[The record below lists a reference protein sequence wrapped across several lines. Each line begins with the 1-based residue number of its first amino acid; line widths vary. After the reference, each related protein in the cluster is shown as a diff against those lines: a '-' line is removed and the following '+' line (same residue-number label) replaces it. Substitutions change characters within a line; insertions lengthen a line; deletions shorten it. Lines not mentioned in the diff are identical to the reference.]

1 MMFARPIGPDDVPK
15 IAALGDPVLRNLWIT
30 TAYHDLGQG
39 LAHLLGG
46 RDISWSTFA
55 TWASKTAGLSI
66 RKDVLTQVLNATPHG
81 RLADRAVARFDLARL
96 PGLSH
101 LDLAGGVAQR
111 YSPGPNGRFGSV
123 HVAVQT
129 DVTRRLFASAS
140 YLNLWQ
146 RQGMTRF
153 PGTYPIGSHFSD
165 YGAGWR
171 FSRDLFVQYLFSTNY
186 GFSTPSHTV
195 MLRYTFRLKAE

>member
-1 MMFARPIGPDDVPK
+1 MLSFDV
-15 IAALGDPVLRNLWIT
+15 
-30 TAYHDLGQG
+30 
-39 LAHLLGG
+39 
-46 RDISWSTFA
+46 
-55 TWASKTAGLSI
+55 
-66 RKDVLTQVLNATPHG
+66 
-81 RLADRAVARFDLARL
+81 
-96 PGLSH
+96 
-101 LDLAGGVAQR
+101 AGGAAQP
-111 YSPGPNGRFGSV
+111 SAGRFGSV
-123 HVAVQT
+123 HVAMQT

-146 RQGMTRF
+146 RQGMTWF